1 MIFSKDPLVDLAIIM
16 DNSGS
21 LAEEQ
26 EGIQNN
32 LETLVNQLDKGG
44 TSCGQLGTVWN
55 SFHSIDRTIP
65 ASSGSKC
72 SGSIV
77 VLS

>member
-1 MIFSKDPLVDLAIIM
+1 M
-16 DNSGS
+16 S
-21 LAEEQ
+21 LNLEEKFKTHCNA
-26 EGIQNN
+26 NN
-32 LETLVNQLDKGG
+32 LELNPNQLILVNQLDKGG